1 MSTNQNYIHW
11 HTAFQA
17 AAELELRQNIE
28 ELTFEPE
35 HYLSKEPLRIDLLI
49 LHLKNHTTHLHN
61 EIGKIMRKHN
71 IIEYKGPGDQLSI
84 DTLYKVLGYACLYK
98 SFGDTVD
105 AISTHDITVSLF
117 REAYPQELFKRLKK
131 NTQSLEITEK
141 YPGIYYISGFLFPLQ
156 IVVLRRLDPVLHSIF
171 RVLSKEAETSTI
183 QEFLKIQRE

>member
-17 AAELELRQNIE
+17 AAELELRENIE

-71 IIEYKGPGDQLSI
+71 IIEYKGPVFCFLCRLLYYTDSI
-84 DTLYKVLGYACLYK
+84 RYYTACSVY
-98 SFGDTVD
+98 
-105 AISTHDITVSLF
+105 
-117 REAYPQELFKRLKK
+117 YPKRLKP
-131 NTQSLEITEK
+131 Q
-141 YPGIYYISGFLFPLQ
+141 Q
-156 IVVLRRLDPVLHSIF
+156 F
-171 RVLSKEAETSTI
+171 RSSSKVQKE
-183 QEFLKIQRE
+183 